1 MTARIQTSLR
11 FKLTLFVAAIV
22 VLTAGA
28 LSVASYVFA
37 RRILRAQIHDRLSVV
52 ANDRQKLLFGYVQ
65 QQQERVALVASRT
78 RLRQLLEQFGA
89 SQLDAETF
97 HAETRR
103 ILLDAQGSSPGLLA
117 IWITDLNGRC
127 ITATGDEYLGKDFAS
142 TPEFVDGRKAA
153 RLRLVH
159 DDEGRE
165 RALLAA
171 PARGTN
177 NRVVG
182 VVMMRADAEPIMD
195 LLADRAGLGETGVVL
210 LGMRTDEKIQ
220 YLLVPDAGT
229 QSFDV
234 PLSQAPTMVAAT
246 EGRSGFQQTIDWRG
260 VPVLAAYRP
269 VGYDNWG
276 LVTKMDVAEAYA
288 PIAWLRRLFITVES
302 VVFVVGLLGSYGLA
316 RRFTRPIL
324 HLAKMAE
331 SIAAGG
337 LEARVVVESN
347 DEVGKLG
354 ESFNRMAEELAHS
367 YAILEDRVKERT
379 AELRASQEQTRLIM
393 ETAHE
398 AFVAMDANSQ
408 IIDWN
413 TAAER
418 TFGWS
423 REEILGQRLTQTI
436 MPARYCEAHEKGL
449 RRFLATGDSPILN
462 KRLEMSA
469 LRRDG
474 QEFPVELT
482 IAPVRVGDHFVFN
495 AFLHD
500 ISERKQREQA
510 LREAEA
516 KYRQLVEQLPAITYI
531 AEFGPEGRWLY
542 VSPQVEALL
551 GFSAAEWMNQ
561 PDLWINQL
569 HADDRER
576 VLCEEAASRETRESF
591 RSEYRLLTRDGR
603 VLWVRDTAT
612 VVLDAA
618 GQLQY
623 LHGVMLDIT
632 ERKRAEE
639 ELDRYF
645 TLSLDLFC
653 MADYRGN
660 FKRLNPAW
668 EQVLGYKLE
677 ELVAQP
683 FLNFV
688 HPDDRPATVAEF
700 EKILKGG
707 RALHFENRYRC
718 KNGAYKWLQWT
729 AIPEPEQQIIHA
741 VARDITEHKRAQEL
755 LAGFADALNRKN
767 MDMQEDLKM
776 AREIQQAFIPEHYPV
791 LPRHAAPG
799 KSALRFVHLYEPAAT
814 LGGDFFNVFALSDT
828 QVGVFI
834 CDVMGHGIRA
844 ALVTAIVRGVLEEL
858 RPFATDPGQFLTEI
872 NLGLIKNLKLA
883 TTTIFASAFYLVIDA
898 ATGEMLCA
906 NAGHPSPFW
915 LRRDAGTVQL
925 LPESDQA
932 RGPALGLM
940 SETEYPTLCQ
950 RLGATDAVLLFT
962 DGLYE
967 VDDAEGNQF
976 GLARLREE
984 VQKRIRHK
992 PGDLVNELVAT
1003 VRKFSGSGEFSDDVC
1018 LVAVEAVESV
1028 VGDVWSKNARQ
1039 PGGSALR
1046 ADPEAV

>member
-1 MTARIQTSLR
+1 MTARMRTSLR
-11 FKLTLFVAAIV
+11 LKLTLFVAAIV

-52 ANDRQKLLFGYVQ
+52 ANDRQKLLLGYVQ

-78 RLRQLLEQFGA
+78 RLRQMIEQFGA
-89 SQLDAETF
+89 GRLDAETF
-97 HAETRR
+97 RTETRR

-142 TPEFVDGRKAA
+142 TPVFVEGQKAA
-153 RLRLVH
+153 RLRLMH
-159 DDEGRE
+159 DEAGRD

-171 PARGTN
+171 PARGAD

-182 VVMMRADAEPIMD
+182 IVMMEVDADRIME
-195 LLADRAGLGETGVVL
+195 LLADRTGLGQTGVVL
-210 LGMRTDEKIQ
+210 LGTRAGENIR

-234 PLSQAPTMVAAT
+234 PVSRSPTMAAAT
-246 EGRSGFQQTIDWRG
+246 EGQSGFQQTIDWRG

-269 VGYDNWG
+269 VGYDDWG

-302 VVFVVGLLGSYGLA
+302 VVFVVGLLSSYLLA

-324 HLAKMAE
+324 RMAGMAE
-331 SIAAGG
+331 AIAGG
-337 LEARVVVESN
+337 KLNARVVVEQQ
-347 DEVGKLG
+347 DEVGVLG
-354 ESFNRMAEELAHS
+354 RAFNHMTEELARS
-367 YAILEDRVKERT
+367 YGILEERVRERT
-379 AELRASQEQTRLIM
+379 AELAK
-393 ETAHE
+393 
-398 AFVAMDANSQ
+398 ANEELQVQ
-408 IIDWN
+408 I
-413 TAAER
+413 A
-418 TFGWS
+418 
-423 REEILGQRLTQTI
+423 
-436 MPARYCEAHEKGL
+436 
-449 RRFLATGDSPILN
+449 
-462 KRLEMSA
+462 
-469 LRRDG
+469 
-474 QEFPVELT
+474 
-482 IAPVRVGDHFVFN
+482 
-495 AFLHD
+495 
-500 ISERKQREQA
+500 
-510 LREAEA
+510 
-516 KYRQLVEQLPAITYI
+516 
-531 AEFGPEGRWLY
+531 
-542 VSPQVEALL
+542 
-551 GFSAAEWMNQ
+551 
-561 PDLWINQL
+561 
-569 HADDRER
+569 
-576 VLCEEAASRETRESF
+576 
-591 RSEYRLLTRDGR
+591 
-603 VLWVRDTAT
+603 
-612 VVLDAA
+612 
-618 GQLQY
+618 
-623 LHGVMLDIT
+623 

-639 ELDRYF
+639 ELAQYF
-645 TLSLDLFC
+645 SLSLDLFC
-653 MADYRGN
+653 IADYRGG

-688 HPDDRPATVAEF
+688 HADDRPSTAAEF

-707 RALHFENRYRC
+707 QTLQFENRYRC

-729 AIPEPEQQIIHA
+729 AIPEPGQQIVHA

-767 MDMQEDLKM
+767 MNMQEDLKM

-799 KSALRFVHLYEPAAT
+799 ESALRFVHLYQPAAT
-814 LGGDFFNVFALSDT
+814 LGGDFFDVFALSDT

-844 ALVTAIVRGVLEEL
+844 ALVTAIVRGLLEEL
-858 RPFATDPGQFLTEI
+858 RPFAADPGQFLTEI

-940 SETEYPTLCQ
+940 SETEYPTLRQ

-1028 VGDVWSKNARQ
+1028 VGDIWSKNARQ